1 METTQ
6 FDVNILNLHSLSINS
21 EFMVYMKPRSSR
33 IDKKITTQ
41 INIIINTGLFKK
53 IAKISKSFLERDI
66 SSKLSKLMMKYST
79 HDLKIFNAIDF
90 YIIVIKYSKFTRSEC
105 LSCLFWATR
114 NLTIKTSN
122 ILAQKNFFSL
132 KKFNDSSIINSSESN
147 ILKFNWYISIVL
159 DVFARNIFQI
169 KSKGL
174 SSLNFLLV
182 YIFYFGNFRWI
193 INFKKNIIF

>member
-79 HDLKIFNAIDF
+79 HDLKIFNAIFKNLKTNHFSCYTPLQIYTKLTRRHGCRIACIPSVLLSVVELLPGLF
-90 YIIVIKYSKFTRSEC
+90 YP
-105 LSCLFWATR
+105 
-114 NLTIKTSN
+114 
-122 ILAQKNFFSL
+122 
-132 KKFNDSSIINSSESN
+132 
-147 ILKFNWYISIVL
+147 
-159 DVFARNIFQI
+159 
-169 KSKGL
+169 
-174 SSLNFLLV
+174 LV
-182 YIFYFGNFRWI
+182 VA
-193 INFKKNIIF
+193 